1 MGGGPD
7 KEHLLVVME
16 QPKPEDI
23 LAKLKQRF
31 PHVDITFVQTKDGRV
46 DSGTDLKS
54 LYRSAT
60 ILATLF
66 SLPDRPEDVP
76 K

>member
-23 LAKLKQRF
+23 FAKLKQRF
-31 PHVDITFVQTKDGRV
+31 PYVDITFVQIKDDKV
-46 DSGTDLKS
+46 DPDVDLKS
-54 LYRSAT
+54 LYKSAN
-60 ILATLF
+60 ILATLQN
-66 SLPDRPEDVP
+66 LPDKPEDVP